1 MANEYNISA
10 SDIESG
16 KTMGGI
22 AYFGLLGF
30 LIAFLTGKDNRYVV
44 YHAQQSLILIICTI
58 LAPIPVLGQIILLCV
73 LVLAIIGLINGF
85 KGVVK
90 PVPIVGNLAFKLNL
104 LKPMAGSSAP
114 EAPGSP
120 DVE

>member
-1 MANEYNISA
+1 MAEFNITA
-10 SDIESG
+10 KEIEDG

-30 LIAFLTGKDNRYVV
+30 LIAYLTGKDNKYVV
-44 YHAQQSLILIICTI
+44 YHAQQSLMLVICTI
-58 LAPIPVLGQIILLCV
+58 LAPIPVLGQIIALCV
-73 LVLAIIGLINGF
+73 LVLAIIGLLNGF

-90 PVPIVGNLAFKLNL
+90 PVPVIGNMAFKLGL
-104 LKPMAGSSAP
+104 IKPEETSAP
-114 EAPGSP
+114 ESPGTP